1 MSESS
6 SMPPPPCLALPSRE
20 AFFNVVASLTDR
32 ELQRRRLSGP
42 RSKAIGAALGNAL
55 NEAKRPREA
64 ASANK
69 PESWFKVEAGTARG
83 NMSKNRY
90 GDIVCYDRTRV
101 LPPFPATAASDEP
114 PYVNASLVREP
125 DLGFPESEV
134 PRRWWIAA
142 QAPIPTTVHDFL
154 SLLLASPTSHAFQSS
169 TSPSPPALPLVS
181 LIVQLTPLVE
191 GRREKC
197 HPYFPSEPGEEW
209 ELPSSTER
217 QGEGVWIRLESKDE
231 RDGAR
236 TSELSVGKEGG
247 ETGRRVTHVEYL
259 GWRDH
264 GVPESPLHLLRFIQR
279 MNTLNASLSSSIAP
293 APILLHCSAGV
304 GRTGTYI
311 TLSSLLPVLSRLR
324 ISPSSLPPPPSSLD
338 HPLAPYPAKNT
349 IPGTVDYVGLT
360 IDGLRDQR
368 TTMVQTTEQ
377 ILWVFKALVDAWEK
391 GVV

>member
-1 MSESS
+1 MTESPS
-6 SMPPPPCLALPSRE
+6 ISPPPCLSLPSRE
-20 AFFNVVASLTDR
+20 AFFNVVAALHDR
-32 ELQRRRLSGP
+32 ELQRRRLSAP
-42 RSKAIGAALGNAL
+42 RSKAAAAALGHAL
-55 NEAKRPREA
+55 NEVKRPRDA
-64 ASANK
+64 ASACR
-69 PESWFKVEAGTARG
+69 PESWFKAEAGTARG
-83 NMSKNRY
+83 NTSKNRY
-90 GDIVCYDRTRV
+90 GDIICYDRTRV

-154 SLLLASPTSHAFQSS
+154 SLLLAYPTSHAFGSS
-169 TSPSPPALPLVS
+169 TSPCPPALPLVS

-209 ELPSSTER
+209 ELPSGTER
-217 QGEGVWIRLESKDE
+217 PGEGIWIRLESKDE

-236 TSELSVGKEGG
+236 TSELSVGREGD
-247 ETGRRVTHVEYL
+247 EAGRRVTHVEYL

-279 MNTLNASLSSSIAP
+279 MNTLNASLSSSVTP

-311 TLSSLLPVLSRLR
+311 TISSLLPVLSCLR
-324 ISPSSLPPPPSSLD
+324 NSPSTLPPPPPTLD
-338 HPLAPYPAKNT
+338 HPLAPYPAKKT
-349 IPGTVDYVGLT
+349 IAGTVDYVGWT

-377 ILWVFKALVDAWEK
+377 ILWVFKALVVAWEN